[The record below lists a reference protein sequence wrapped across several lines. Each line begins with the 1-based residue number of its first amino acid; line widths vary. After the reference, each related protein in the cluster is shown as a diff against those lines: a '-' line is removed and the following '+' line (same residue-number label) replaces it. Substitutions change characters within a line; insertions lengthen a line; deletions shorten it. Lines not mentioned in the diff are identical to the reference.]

1 MVKSQFEDK
10 SNTFLGKEDGEQK
23 KILEEVEIFY
33 KTLLQLERCGSY
45 TVAPNMPQLSEEDS
59 ALLEGPILYAE
70 AVAAP
75 RHMDNNTSPGPD
87 GFTEEFFM
95 FFSFLILVLF
105 WCVQ

>member
-1 MVKSQFEDK
+1 MVSR
-10 SNTFLGKEDGEQK
+10 K
-23 KILEEVEIFY
+23 KYLKKWRYFIKHYYSWRDVTDVDLN
-33 KTLLQLERCGSY
+33 
-45 TVAPNMPQLSEEDS
+45 TVAPNMPKLSEEDS

-75 RHMDNNTSPGPD
+75 RHMNNNTSPGPD